1 MMRDAFLAL
10 VFAVLVELLSDG
22 CTRLSLWMVKR
33 AASQLP
39 RRYRQRW
46 HEEWC
51 ADLESR
57 SRLLRPIFV
66 LGLFHAAFIL
76 RREYVRMAL
85 ARRGSVPKALAS
97 DHASDVIKRAVDVV
111 GALTIALL
119 FAPVIFVVI
128 TIMSMESGPIFT
140 RHRRLGRG
148 GRTFECLKFRTM
160 VPNSEHI
167 VCDLLGRSPVAQA
180 EWLRDHKLRHDPRI
194 TRVGRFLR
202 TTSLDELPQ
211 LWNVLRGEMSLVG
224 PLPIVREDAAR
235 YGRHLSAYL
244 ATRPGLTGL
253 WQLTGKNDTD
263 YRRRAV
269 LDAYYA
275 RKQSVLVDLQILL
288 KTVKA
293 VLWRR
298 DV

>member
-97 DHASDVIKRAVDVV
+97 DHTSDVIKRAIDVV

-148 GRTFECLKFRTM
+148 GRTFECLQFRTM